1 MTTVNQTGII
11 TKLKQERE
19 NTVSIVDEKKTLH
32 TLLEKRKGEIQ
43 KALPSTVSLD
53 RFMRVAFT
61 ALDKTPNLYKCSE
74 SSFYGAIMLCAQIGL
89 EPNTPLGLA
98 YLVPYNNANKAKE
111 LGVAKYFECNFQIG
125 YKGLLDLAYR
135 SGEMATIQA
144 HIVYENDTFEYE
156 LGIEPIL
163 KHKPAPSNRGNMT
176 YAYAMFHLKNGGKSF
191 IVMSKDDII
200 KFGKRYS
207 KTYDAGPWQTDFE
220 AMAKKTVLKQLLKTA
235 PIRSDFLTDAEATD
249 GVTTLYDEKDG
260 KMTYINEET
269 GEITEINEIK
279 ETENNE

>member
-1 MTTVNQTGII
+1 MTTVNQQGII
-11 TKLKQERE
+11 TKQAEQKAVEKQQPKQQTMRDL
-19 NTVSIVDEKKTLH
+19 IGIMQ
-32 TLLEKRKGEIQ
+32 GEIA
-43 KALPSTVSLD
+43 KALPKVITPE
-53 RFMRVAFT
+53 RFTRI
-61 ALDKTPNLYKCSE
+61 ALSALSNNPKLEECTKM
-74 SSFYGAIMLCAQIGL
+74 SFLGALMNSAQLGL
-89 EPNTPLGLA
+89 EVNSPLGQA
-98 YLVPYNNANKAKE
+98 YLIPYYNGKTKR
-111 LGVAKYFECNFQIG
+111 LECQFQIG

-156 LGIEPIL
+156 LGLDPVL

-191 IVMSKDDII
+191 VVMSKDDII

-220 AMAKKTVLKQLLKTA
+220 QMAKKTCLKQLLKTA
-235 PIRSDFLTDAEATD
+235 PIRSDFLTDAESAD
-249 GVTTLYDEKDG
+249 GVTTLYDDKDG

-269 GEITEINEIK
+269 GEVTELNEIK
-279 ETENNE
+279 EESNE